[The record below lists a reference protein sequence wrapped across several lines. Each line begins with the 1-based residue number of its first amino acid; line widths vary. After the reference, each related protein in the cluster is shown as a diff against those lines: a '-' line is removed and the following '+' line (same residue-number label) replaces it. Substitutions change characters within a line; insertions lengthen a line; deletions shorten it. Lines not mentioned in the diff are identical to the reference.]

1 MCVHCRYTKGYCVI
15 QKDLKELY
23 SSLHDFVVKQEFKTH
38 ILKDAFGMDDIE
50 KKLNQQKADV
60 MKTECPIVIAG
71 ENIFF
76 IIIESKKVITKRTY
90 FVDLNLKHY
99 SFSHS

>member
-1 MCVHCRYTKGYCVI
+1 MCVHCRYTEGYCVI

-38 ILKDAFGMDDIE
+38 ILEDAFGMDAIE
-50 KKLNQQKADV
+50 KRLNQQKADV

-71 ENIFF
+71 ENIN
-76 IIIESKKVITKRTY
+76 S
-90 FVDLNLKHY
+90 LLLKARRSLQNVHVLLI
-99 SFSHS
+99 